1 MDGQS
6 MLSNLS
12 DSTVKTLLRVGKK
25 NPGLR
30 AFFSHPRA
38 MIGLRDEA
46 ARRGIYYSRGEEVAV
61 ERDVYRMMHSEAGD
75 SRAKR
80 PKRR

>member
-1 MDGQS
+1 MEGQS

-46 ARRGIYYSRGEEVAV
+46 ARRGIYYSKGEEVIV
-61 ERDVYRMMHSEAGD
+61 EMDVYRRMYPEAGGGG
-75 SRAKR
+75 AKR
-80 PKRR
+80 KKLR

>member
-1 MDGQS
+1 MEGQN

-12 DSTVKTLLRVGKK
+12 DSTVRTLLRVGKK

-30 AFFSHPRA
+30 AFLSHPRA

-46 ARRGIYYSRGEEVAV
+46 ARRGIYHTKCEEVAV
-61 ERDVYRMMHSEAGD
+61 ERDVYRRMYPEAGGGGAAG
-75 SRAKR
+75 R
-80 PKRR
+80 KRR